1 MHGSWGDEPHIP
13 WRDLPRPR
21 NQFEVPGAKKVLQSQ
36 TIHGDVA
43 YREVSWRAKTR
54 RDSDP
59 RPAPETVTRRPHSA
73 RAGKRPQS
81 ARAGSSTAVHT
92 STAPTGRFTPRSTPR
107 RAQGVPAP
115 MAVGA
120 KPDYDPTFVRGQP
133 GLDRGGAMDEK
144 ELQALIN
151 GGQAVRL
158 DGSTGSKD
166 HSSAAPAS
174 FPLRY
179 GAPQRD
185 PWAGQAV
192 RVEVEFSHRHG
203 DDTATELARRLGE
216 LQAAKA
222 RAVQEERYE
231 DAAAYVREVKTVRR
245 ALDAALAGRSDPPVD
260 PGHGPGPFLS
270 RSEPGAF
277 AENKPPEPA
286 APPWEPFPMH
296 WTELNRS
303 RAYRLRMDILDAE
316 EAMAQKCGR
325 KMRTNI

>member
-21 NQFEVPGAKKVLQSQ
+21 DVFQVPGAKKVLQTQ
-36 TIHGDVA
+36 TISGDVA
-43 YREVSWRAKTR
+43 YREVSWQAKSSFA
-54 RDSDP
+54 SDP
-59 RPAPETVTRRPHSA
+59 QQTRGVPVSKRPHSA
-73 RAGKRPQS
+73 RASKRPQS
-81 ARAGSSTAVHT
+81 ARAGSARG
-92 STAPTGRFTPRSTPR
+92 GRFTPRSTPR
-107 RAQGVPAP
+107 HAHGVPTP
-115 MAVGA
+115 MTVGA
-120 KPDYDPTFVRGQP
+120 KPDYDLQYARGQP
-133 GLDRGGAMDEK
+133 GFDRGGAMDEK

-158 DGSTGSKD
+158 DGSTISKD
-166 HSSAAPAS
+166 HSSAAAVS

-185 PWAGQAV
+185 PWAGQTV
-192 RVEVEFSHRHG
+192 HVEVELSCTHG

-216 LQAAKA
+216 LQLAKA

-231 DAAAYVREVKTVRR
+231 DAAAYVRESKNVRR

-260 PGHGPGPFLS
+260 PGHGPGPLLS
-270 RSEPGAF
+270 RSEPSPV
-277 AENKPPEPA
+277 AENKMHEPA
-286 APPWEPFPMH
+286 APPWAPFPIH

-316 EAMAQKCGR
+316 EAMAKKCGR